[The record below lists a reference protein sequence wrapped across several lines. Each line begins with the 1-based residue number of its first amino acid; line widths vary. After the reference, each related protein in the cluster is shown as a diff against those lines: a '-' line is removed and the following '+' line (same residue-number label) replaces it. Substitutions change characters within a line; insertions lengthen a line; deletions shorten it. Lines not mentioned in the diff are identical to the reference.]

1 MLRVIAGKF
10 RSIPLK
16 QPPMEI
22 TRCTTDRIRE
32 AIFNVIQN
40 EVKDSFV
47 LDGFAGSGAI
57 AIEAISRG
65 AKHAICTDRN
75 NEPIKIIKEN
85 VAKCKIDNIDIYQM
99 DLVNY
104 LKNEKNLSF
113 DLIFL
118 DPPFAIDPNQLK
130 LILELIEEKQFLK
143 PNGIV
148 ILETVK
154 DKVVDYPQNWDLY
167 KQKHYGKSIIW
178 FFKHFD

>member
-40 EVKDSFV
+40 HISDATV

-75 NEPIKIIKEN
+75 SQSIQIIKKN
-85 VAKCKIDNIDIYQM
+85 VAKCKIDNIDIYQI
-99 DLVNY
+99 DLISY
-104 LKNEKNLSF
+104 LKRVQAIQF

-118 DPPFAIDPNQLK
+118 DPPFAIEPDQLA
-130 LILELIEEKQFLK
+130 LILELIEKQKLLK
-143 PNGIV
+143 PDGIIV
-148 ILETVK
+148 LETVK
-154 DKVVDYPQNWDLY
+154 DKVVNYPQSWDLY

-178 FFKHFD
+178 FFRY

>member
-40 EVKDSFV
+40 HISDATV

-75 NEPIKIIKEN
+75 SQPIQIIKEN
-85 VAKCKIDNIDIYQM
+85 VAKCKIDNIDIYQI
-99 DLVNY
+99 DLISY
-104 LKNEKNLSF
+104 LKRVQPIQF

-118 DPPFAIDPNQLK
+118 DPPFAIEPDQLA
-130 LILELIEEKQFLK
+130 LILELIEKQKLLK
-143 PNGIV
+143 PDGIV
-148 ILETVK
+148 VLETVK
-154 DKVVDYPQNWDLY
+154 DKVVNYPQRWDLY

-178 FFKHFD
+178 FFRY